1 MANSKNWW
9 VLAEIGCFVQAFW
22 LVWIMAATKK
32 KISYFSANVT
42 AVMSVALVL
51 LLLGIV
57 AVIGVAANELTVSI
71 KENIGFDISMK
82 DDATDQQ
89 IAQVRRD
96 IAAAPFTAKM
106 KYVSKDEALQVW
118 REETGEDLMA
128 VLGFNPLTAEIEV
141 HVKSGYSD
149 LASIDR
155 IASSLKQ
162 KYAAIESVTTHR
174 ENIEAINRT
183 LTQTAMVLAV
193 AAAAMLI
200 ISIALINN
208 TVRMTI
214 YSKRF
219 LIHTMKLVGAT
230 PGFIR
235 KPIVVSCMINGVI
248 AAIVAVG
255 LLAALLYYL
264 SLDALAGDALGKLL
278 PVEALGATA
287 AAMVA
292 LGALLCCATAYFA
305 ANKYIRLDYDRLF

>member
-1 MANSKNWW
+1 MAT
-9 VLAEIGCFVQAFW
+9 
-22 LVWIMAATKK
+22 TKK

-42 AVMSVALVL
+42 AVISVALVL

-57 AVIGVAANELTVSI
+57 AVIGVGANGLSEKI

-82 DDATDQQ
+82 EDATEHQ
-89 IAQVRRD
+89 IAALRRD
-96 IAAAPFTAKM
+96 IAAAPFTARL
-106 KYVSKDEALQVW
+106 KYVSKEDALEVW
-118 REETGEDLMA
+118 RQETGEDLMA

-141 HVKSGYSD
+141 HVRSNYSD
-149 LASIDR
+149 VASIDR
-155 IASSLKQ
+155 IAAGLKQ
-162 KYAAIESVTTHR
+162 KYTAIESVTTHR

-183 LTQTAMVLAV
+183 LTQTALVLGV

-200 ISIALINN
+200 ISLALINN

-235 KPIVVSCMINGVI
+235 RPIVVSCMINGII
-248 AAIVAVG
+248 AAFVAVG
-255 LLAALLYYL
+255 LLSALLYYL
-264 SLDALAGDALGKLL
+264 GLDSLAG
-278 PVEALGATA
+278 EAVREAVPIEAVGATA
-287 AAMVA
+287 AAMVV
-292 LGALLCCATAYFA
+292 LGALLCCATAFFA

>member
-1 MANSKNWW
+1 MAT
-9 VLAEIGCFVQAFW
+9 
-22 LVWIMAATKK
+22 TKK

-42 AVMSVALVL
+42 AVISVALVL

-57 AVIGVAANELTVSI
+57 AVIGVGARGLSEKI

-82 DDATDQQ
+82 EDATEHQ
-89 IAQVRRD
+89 IAALRRD
-96 IAAAPFTAKM
+96 IAAAPFTARM
-106 KYVSKDEALQVW
+106 KYVSKEDALEVW

-141 HVKSGYSD
+141 HVRSNYSD
-149 LASIDR
+149 VASIDR
-155 IASSLKQ
+155 IAAGLKK

-183 LTQTAMVLAV
+183 LTQTALVLGV

-200 ISIALINN
+200 ISLALINN

-235 KPIVVSCMINGVI
+235 RPIVVSCMINGII
-248 AAIVAVG
+248 AAFVAVG
-255 LLAALLYYL
+255 LLSALLYYL
-264 SLDALAGDALGKLL
+264 SLDSLAG
-278 PVEALGATA
+278 EAVREAVPLEAVGATA
-287 AAMVA
+287 AAMVV
-292 LGALLCCATAYFA
+292 LGALLCCATAFFA

>member
-1 MANSKNWW
+1 MAT
-9 VLAEIGCFVQAFW
+9 
-22 LVWIMAATKK
+22 TKK

-42 AVMSVALVL
+42 AVISVALVL

-57 AVIGVAANELTVSI
+57 AVIGVGANGLSEKI

-82 DDATDQQ
+82 EDATEHQ
-89 IAQVRRD
+89 IAALRRD
-96 IAAAPFTAKM
+96 IAAAPFTARM
-106 KYVSKDEALQVW
+106 KHVSKEDALEVW

-141 HVKSGYSD
+141 HVRSNYSD
-149 LASIDR
+149 VASIDR
-155 IASSLKQ
+155 IAAGLKQ
-162 KYAAIESVTTHR
+162 KYTAIESITTHR

-183 LTQTAMVLAV
+183 LTQTALVLGV

-200 ISIALINN
+200 ISLALINN

-235 KPIVVSCMINGVI
+235 RPIVVSCMINGII
-248 AAIVAVG
+248 AAFVAVG
-255 LLAALLYYL
+255 LLSALLYYL
-264 SLDALAGDALGKLL
+264 SLDSLAG
-278 PVEALGATA
+278 EAVREAVPLEAVGATA
-287 AAMVA
+287 AAMVV
-292 LGALLCCATAYFA
+292 LGALLCCATAFFA

>member
-1 MANSKNWW
+1 MAT
-9 VLAEIGCFVQAFW
+9 
-22 LVWIMAATKK
+22 TKK

-42 AVMSVALVL
+42 AVISVALVL

-57 AVIGVAANELTVSI
+57 AVIGVGANGLSEKI

-82 DDATDQQ
+82 EDATEHQ
-89 IAQVRRD
+89 IAALRRD
-96 IAAAPFTAKM
+96 IAAAPFTARM
-106 KYVSKDEALQVW
+106 KYVSKEDALEVW

-141 HVKSGYSD
+141 HVRSNYSD
-149 LASIDR
+149 VASIDR
-155 IASSLKQ
+155 IAAGLKQ
-162 KYAAIESVTTHR
+162 KYTAIESVTTHR

-183 LTQTAMVLAV
+183 LTQTALVLGV

-200 ISIALINN
+200 ISLALINN

-235 KPIVVSCMINGVI
+235 RPIVVSCMINGII
-248 AAIVAVG
+248 AAFLAVG
-255 LLAALLYYL
+255 LLSALLYYL
-264 SLDALAGDALGKLL
+264 GLDSLAG
-278 PVEALGATA
+278 EAVREAVPIEAVGATA
-287 AAMVA
+287 AAMVV
-292 LGALLCCATAYFA
+292 LGALLCCATAFFA

>member
-1 MANSKNWW
+1 MAT
-9 VLAEIGCFVQAFW
+9 
-22 LVWIMAATKK
+22 TKK

-42 AVMSVALVL
+42 AVISVALVL

-57 AVIGVAANELTVSI
+57 AVIGVGARGLSEKI

-82 DDATDQQ
+82 EDATEQQ
-89 IAQVRRD
+89 IAALRRD
-96 IAAAPFTAKM
+96 IAAAHFTAQM
-106 KYVSKDEALQVW
+106 KYVSKDDALEVW
-118 REETGEDLMA
+118 RQETGEDLMA

-141 HVKSGYSD
+141 HVRSLYSD
-149 LASIDR
+149 VASIDR
-155 IASSLKQ
+155 IAAGLKK

-183 LTQTAMVLAV
+183 LTQTALVLGV

-200 ISIALINN
+200 ISLALINN

-235 KPIVVSCMINGVI
+235 RPIVVSCMINGII
-248 AAIVAVG
+248 AAFVAVG
-255 LLAALLYYL
+255 LLSALLYYL
-264 SLDALAGDALGKLL
+264 SLDSLAG
-278 PVEALGATA
+278 EAVREAVPLEAVGATA
-287 AAMVA
+287 AAMVV
-292 LGALLCCATAYFA
+292 LGALLCCATAFFA

>member
-1 MANSKNWW
+1 MAT
-9 VLAEIGCFVQAFW
+9 
-22 LVWIMAATKK
+22 TKK
-32 KISYFSANVT
+32 KISYFSANVP
-42 AVMSVALVL
+42 AVISVALVL

-57 AVIGVAANELTVSI
+57 AVIGVGANGLSEKI

-82 DDATDQQ
+82 EDATEHQ
-89 IAQVRRD
+89 IAALRRD
-96 IAAAPFTAKM
+96 IAAAPFTARM
-106 KYVSKDEALQVW
+106 KYVSKEDALEVW

-141 HVKSGYSD
+141 HVRSDYSD
-149 LASIDR
+149 VASIDR
-155 IASSLKQ
+155 IAAGLKQ
-162 KYAAIESVTTHR
+162 KYTAIESVTTHR

-183 LTQTAMVLAV
+183 LTQTALVLGV

-200 ISIALINN
+200 ISLALINN

-235 KPIVVSCMINGVI
+235 RPIVVSCMINGII
-248 AAIVAVG
+248 AAFVAVG
-255 LLAALLYYL
+255 LLSALLYYL
-264 SLDALAGDALGKLL
+264 SLDSLAG
-278 PVEALGATA
+278 EAVREAVPLEAVGATA
-287 AAMVA
+287 AAMVV
-292 LGALLCCATAYFA
+292 LGALLCCATAFFA

>member
-1 MANSKNWW
+1 MAT
-9 VLAEIGCFVQAFW
+9 
-22 LVWIMAATKK
+22 TKK

-42 AVMSVALVL
+42 AVISVALVL

-57 AVIGVAANELTVSI
+57 AVIGVGANGLSEKI

-82 DDATDQQ
+82 EDATEHQ
-89 IAQVRRD
+89 IAALRRD
-96 IAAAPFTAKM
+96 IAAAPFTARM
-106 KYVSKDEALQVW
+106 KYVSKDDALEVW
-118 REETGEDLMA
+118 RQETGEDLMA

-141 HVKSGYSD
+141 HVRSDYSD
-149 LASIDR
+149 VASIDR
-155 IASSLKQ
+155 IAAGLKQ
-162 KYAAIESVTTHR
+162 KYTAIESVTTHR

-183 LTQTAMVLAV
+183 LTQTALVLGV

-200 ISIALINN
+200 ISLALINN

-235 KPIVVSCMINGVI
+235 RPIVVSCMINGII
-248 AAIVAVG
+248 AAFVAVG
-255 LLAALLYYL
+255 LLSALLYYL
-264 SLDALAGDALGKLL
+264 GLDSLAG
-278 PVEALGATA
+278 EAVREAVPIEAVGATA
-287 AAMVA
+287 AAMVV
-292 LGALLCCATAYFA
+292 LGALLCCATAFFA

>member
-1 MANSKNWW
+1 MAT
-9 VLAEIGCFVQAFW
+9 
-22 LVWIMAATKK
+22 TKK

-42 AVMSVALVL
+42 AVISVALVL

-57 AVIGVAANELTVSI
+57 AVIGVGARGLSEKI
-71 KENIGFDISMK
+71 KENIGFDISMNE
-82 DDATDQQ
+82 DATEHQ
-89 IAQVRRD
+89 IAALRRD
-96 IAAAPFTAKM
+96 IAAAPFTARM
-106 KYVSKDEALQVW
+106 KYVSKEDALEVW

-141 HVKSGYSD
+141 HVRSNYSD
-149 LASIDR
+149 VASIDR
-155 IASSLKQ
+155 IAAGLKQ
-162 KYAAIESVTTHR
+162 KYTAIESVTTHR

-183 LTQTAMVLAV
+183 LTQTALVLGV

-200 ISIALINN
+200 ISLALINN

-235 KPIVVSCMINGVI
+235 RPIVVSCMINGII
-248 AAIVAVG
+248 AAFVAVG
-255 LLAALLYYL
+255 LLSALLYYL
-264 SLDALAGDALGKLL
+264 GLDSLAG
-278 PVEALGATA
+278 EAVREAVPIEAVGATA
-287 AAMVA
+287 AAMVV
-292 LGALLCCATAYFA
+292 LGALLCCATAFFA

>member
-1 MANSKNWW
+1 MENVAKAQ
-9 VLAEIGCFVQAFW
+9 L
-22 LVWIMAATKK
+22 IMATTKK

-42 AVMSVALVL
+42 AVISVALVL

-57 AVIGVAANELTVSI
+57 AVIGVGANGLSEKI

-82 DDATDQQ
+82 EDATEQQ
-89 IAQVRRD
+89 IATLRRD
-96 IAAAPFTAKM
+96 IAAAPFTARM
-106 KYVSKDEALQVW
+106 KYVSKEDALEVW

-141 HVKSGYSD
+141 HVRSNYSD
-149 LASIDR
+149 VASIDR
-155 IASSLKQ
+155 IAAGLKQ
-162 KYAAIESVTTHR
+162 KYTAIESVTTHR

-183 LTQTAMVLAV
+183 LTQTALVLGV

-200 ISIALINN
+200 ISLALINN

-235 KPIVVSCMINGVI
+235 RPIVVSCMINGII
-248 AAIVAVG
+248 AAFVAVG
-255 LLAALLYYL
+255 LLSALLYYL
-264 SLDALAGDALGKLL
+264 GLDSLAG
-278 PVEALGATA
+278 EAVREAVPIEAVGATA
-287 AAMVA
+287 AAMVV
-292 LGALLCCATAYFA
+292 LGALLCCATAFFA

>member
-1 MANSKNWW
+1 MAT
-9 VLAEIGCFVQAFW
+9 
-22 LVWIMAATKK
+22 TKK
-32 KISYFSANVT
+32 KISYFSANIT
-42 AVMSVALVL
+42 AVISVALVL

-57 AVIGVAANELTVSI
+57 AVIGVGARGLSEKI

-82 DDATDQQ
+82 EDATEQQ
-89 IAQVRRD
+89 IAALRRD
-96 IAAAPFTAKM
+96 IAAAPFTAQM
-106 KYVSKDEALQVW
+106 KYVSKDDALEVW
-118 REETGEDLMA
+118 RQETGEDLMA

-141 HVKSGYSD
+141 HVRSDYSD
-149 LASIDR
+149 VASIDR
-155 IASSLKQ
+155 IAAGLKK

-183 LTQTAMVLAV
+183 LTQTALVLGV

-200 ISIALINN
+200 ISLALINN

-235 KPIVVSCMINGVI
+235 RPIVVSCMINGII
-248 AAIVAVG
+248 AAFVAVG
-255 LLAALLYYL
+255 LLSALLYYL
-264 SLDALAGDALGKLL
+264 SLDSLAG
-278 PVEALGATA
+278 EAVREAVPLEAVGATA
-287 AAMVA
+287 AAMVV
-292 LGALLCCATAYFA
+292 LGALLCCATAFFA

>member
-1 MANSKNWW
+1 MAT
-9 VLAEIGCFVQAFW
+9 
-22 LVWIMAATKK
+22 TKK

-42 AVMSVALVL
+42 AVISVALVL

-57 AVIGVAANELTVSI
+57 AVIGVGANGLSEKI

-82 DDATDQQ
+82 EDATEHQ
-89 IAQVRRD
+89 IAALRRD
-96 IAAAPFTAKM
+96 IAAAPFTARM
-106 KYVSKDEALQVW
+106 KYVSKEDALEVW

-128 VLGFNPLTAEIEV
+128 VLGFKPLTAEIEV
-141 HVKSGYSD
+141 HVRSNYSD
-149 LASIDR
+149 VASIDR
-155 IASSLKQ
+155 IAAGLKQ
-162 KYAAIESVTTHR
+162 KYTAIESVTTHR

-183 LTQTAMVLAV
+183 LTQTALVLGV

-200 ISIALINN
+200 ISLALINN

-235 KPIVVSCMINGVI
+235 RPIVVSCMINGII
-248 AAIVAVG
+248 AAFVAVG
-255 LLAALLYYL
+255 LLSALLYYL
-264 SLDALAGDALGKLL
+264 GLDSLAG
-278 PVEALGATA
+278 EAVREAVPIEAVGATA
-287 AAMVA
+287 AAMVV
-292 LGALLCCATAYFA
+292 LGALLCCATAFFA

>member
-1 MANSKNWW
+1 MAT
-9 VLAEIGCFVQAFW
+9 
-22 LVWIMAATKK
+22 TKK

-42 AVMSVALVL
+42 AVISVALVL

-57 AVIGVAANELTVSI
+57 AVIGVGANGLSEKI

-82 DDATDQQ
+82 EDATEHQ
-89 IAQVRRD
+89 IAALRRD
-96 IAAAPFTAKM
+96 IAAAPFTARM
-106 KYVSKDEALQVW
+106 KYVSKEDALEVW

-141 HVKSGYSD
+141 HVRSNYSD
-149 LASIDR
+149 VASIDR
-155 IASSLKQ
+155 IAAGLKK

-183 LTQTAMVLAV
+183 LTQTALVLGV

-200 ISIALINN
+200 ISLALINN

-235 KPIVVSCMINGVI
+235 RPIVVSCMINGII
-248 AAIVAVG
+248 AAFVAVG
-255 LLAALLYYL
+255 LLSALLYYL
-264 SLDALAGDALGKLL
+264 GLDSLAG
-278 PVEALGATA
+278 EAVREAVPIEAVGATA
-287 AAMVA
+287 AAMVV
-292 LGALLCCATAYFA
+292 LGALLCCATAFFA

>member
-1 MANSKNWW
+1 MAT
-9 VLAEIGCFVQAFW
+9 
-22 LVWIMAATKK
+22 TKK

-42 AVMSVALVL
+42 AVISVALVL

-57 AVIGVAANELTVSI
+57 AVIGVGANGLSEKI

-82 DDATDQQ
+82 EDATEHQ
-89 IAQVRRD
+89 IAALRRD
-96 IAAAPFTAKM
+96 IAAAPFTARM
-106 KYVSKDEALQVW
+106 KYVSKEDALEVW

-141 HVKSGYSD
+141 HVRSNYSD
-149 LASIDR
+149 VASIDR
-155 IASSLKQ
+155 IAAGLKQ
-162 KYAAIESVTTHR
+162 KYTAIESVTTHR

-183 LTQTAMVLAV
+183 LTQTALVLGV

-200 ISIALINN
+200 ISLALINN

-235 KPIVVSCMINGVI
+235 RPIVVSCMINGII
-248 AAIVAVG
+248 AAFVAVG
-255 LLAALLYYL
+255 LLSALLYYL
-264 SLDALAGDALGKLL
+264 GLDSLAG
-278 PVEALGATA
+278 EAVREAVPIEAVGATA
-287 AAMVA
+287 AAMVV
-292 LGALLCCATAYFA
+292 LGALLCCATAFFA

>member
-1 MANSKNWW
+1 MAT
-9 VLAEIGCFVQAFW
+9 
-22 LVWIMAATKK
+22 TKK

-42 AVMSVALVL
+42 AVISVALVL

-57 AVIGVAANELTVSI
+57 AVIGVGANGLSEKI

-82 DDATDQQ
+82 EDATEHQ
-89 IAQVRRD
+89 IAALRRD
-96 IAAAPFTAKM
+96 IAAAPFTARM
-106 KYVSKDEALQVW
+106 KYVSKEDALEVW

-141 HVKSGYSD
+141 HVRSDYSD
-149 LASIDR
+149 VASIDR
-155 IASSLKQ
+155 IAAGLKQ
-162 KYAAIESVTTHR
+162 KYTAIESITTHR

-183 LTQTAMVLAV
+183 LTQTALVLGV

-200 ISIALINN
+200 ISLALINN

-235 KPIVVSCMINGVI
+235 RPIVVSCMINGII
-248 AAIVAVG
+248 AAFVAVG
-255 LLAALLYYL
+255 LLSALLYYL
-264 SLDALAGDALGKLL
+264 GLDSLAG
-278 PVEALGATA
+278 EAVREAVPIEAVGATA
-287 AAMVA
+287 AAMVV
-292 LGALLCCATAYFA
+292 LGALLCCATAFFA

>member
-1 MANSKNWW
+1 MAT
-9 VLAEIGCFVQAFW
+9 
-22 LVWIMAATKK
+22 TKK

-42 AVMSVALVL
+42 AVISVALVL

-57 AVIGVAANELTVSI
+57 AVIGVGANGLSEKI

-82 DDATDQQ
+82 EDATEHQ
-89 IAQVRRD
+89 IAALRRD
-96 IAAAPFTAKM
+96 IAAAPFTARM
-106 KYVSKDEALQVW
+106 KYVSKEDALEVW

-141 HVKSGYSD
+141 HVRSNYSD
-149 LASIDR
+149 VASIDR
-155 IASSLKQ
+155 MAAGLKQ
-162 KYAAIESVTTHR
+162 KYTAIESVTTHR

-183 LTQTAMVLAV
+183 LTQTALVLGV

-200 ISIALINN
+200 ISLALINN

-235 KPIVVSCMINGVI
+235 RPIVVSCMINGII
-248 AAIVAVG
+248 AAFVAVG
-255 LLAALLYYL
+255 LLSALLYYL
-264 SLDALAGDALGKLL
+264 GLDSLAG
-278 PVEALGATA
+278 EAVREAVPIEAVGATA
-287 AAMVA
+287 AAMVV
-292 LGALLCCATAYFA
+292 LGALLCCATAFFA

>member
-1 MANSKNWW
+1 MAT
-9 VLAEIGCFVQAFW
+9 
-22 LVWIMAATKK
+22 TKK

-42 AVMSVALVL
+42 AVISVALVL

-57 AVIGVAANELTVSI
+57 AVIGVGARGLSEKI

-82 DDATDQQ
+82 EDATEQQ
-89 IAQVRRD
+89 IATLRRD
-96 IAAAPFTAKM
+96 IAAAPFTARM
-106 KYVSKDEALQVW
+106 KYVSKDDALEVW
-118 REETGEDLMA
+118 RQETGEDLMA

-141 HVKSGYSD
+141 HVRSD
-149 LASIDR
+149 YADVASIDR
-155 IASSLKQ
+155 IAAGLKK

-183 LTQTAMVLAV
+183 LTQTALVLGV

-200 ISIALINN
+200 ISLALINN

-235 KPIVVSCMINGVI
+235 RPIVVSCMINGII
-248 AAIVAVG
+248 AAFVAVG
-255 LLAALLYYL
+255 LLSALLYYL
-264 SLDALAGDALGKLL
+264 SLDSLAGDA
-278 PVEALGATA
+278 VREAVPLEAVGATA
-287 AAMVA
+287 AAMVV
-292 LGALLCCATAYFA
+292 LGALLCCATAFFA

>member
-1 MANSKNWW
+1 MENVAKAQ
-9 VLAEIGCFVQAFW
+9 L
-22 LVWIMAATKK
+22 IMATTKK

-42 AVMSVALVL
+42 AVISVALVL

-57 AVIGVAANELTVSI
+57 AVIGVGARGLSEKI

-82 DDATDQQ
+82 EDATEQQ
-89 IAQVRRD
+89 IATLRRD
-96 IAAAPFTAKM
+96 IAAAPFTAQM
-106 KYVSKDEALQVW
+106 KYVSKDDALEVW
-118 REETGEDLMA
+118 RQETGEDLMA

-141 HVKSGYSD
+141 HVRSLYSD
-149 LASIDR
+149 VVSIDR
-155 IASSLKQ
+155 IAAGLKQ
-162 KYAAIESVTTHR
+162 KYEAIESVTTHR

-183 LTQTAMVLAV
+183 LTQTALVLGV

-200 ISIALINN
+200 ISLALINN

-235 KPIVVSCMINGVI
+235 RPIVVSCMINGII
-248 AAIVAVG
+248 AAFVAVG
-255 LLAALLYYL
+255 LLSALLYYL
-264 SLDALAGDALGKLL
+264 SLDSLAG
-278 PVEALGATA
+278 EAVREAVPLEAVGATA
-287 AAMVA
+287 AAMVV
-292 LGALLCCATAYFA
+292 LGALLCCATAFFA

>member
-1 MANSKNWW
+1 MAT
-9 VLAEIGCFVQAFW
+9 
-22 LVWIMAATKK
+22 TKK

-42 AVMSVALVL
+42 AVISVALVL

-57 AVIGVAANELTVSI
+57 AVIGVGARGLSEKI

-82 DDATDQQ
+82 EDATEHQ
-89 IAQVRRD
+89 IAALRRD
-96 IAAAPFTAKM
+96 IAAAPFTAQM
-106 KYVSKDEALQVW
+106 KYVSKDDALEVW
-118 REETGEDLMA
+118 RQETGEDLMA

-141 HVKSGYSD
+141 HVRSNYSD
-149 LASIDR
+149 VASIDR
-155 IASSLKQ
+155 IAAGLKK

-183 LTQTAMVLAV
+183 LTQTALVLGV

-200 ISIALINN
+200 ISLALINN

-235 KPIVVSCMINGVI
+235 RPIVVSCMINGII
-248 AAIVAVG
+248 AAFVAVG
-255 LLAALLYYL
+255 LLSALLYYL
-264 SLDALAGDALGKLL
+264 GLDSLAG
-278 PVEALGATA
+278 EAVREAVPIEAVGATA
-287 AAMVA
+287 AAMVV
-292 LGALLCCATAYFA
+292 LGALLCCATAFFA

>member
-1 MANSKNWW
+1 MAT
-9 VLAEIGCFVQAFW
+9 
-22 LVWIMAATKK
+22 TKK

-42 AVMSVALVL
+42 AVISVALVL

-57 AVIGVAANELTVSI
+57 AVIGVGANGLSEKI

-82 DDATDQQ
+82 EDATEHQ
-89 IAQVRRD
+89 IAALRRD
-96 IAAAPFTAKM
+96 IAAAPFTARM
-106 KYVSKDEALQVW
+106 KYVSKEDALEVW

-141 HVKSGYSD
+141 HVRSDYSD
-149 LASIDR
+149 VASIDR
-155 IASSLKQ
+155 IAAGLKQ
-162 KYAAIESVTTHR
+162 KYTAIESVTTHR

-183 LTQTAMVLAV
+183 LTQTALVLGV

-200 ISIALINN
+200 ISLALINN

-235 KPIVVSCMINGVI
+235 RPIVVSCMINGII
-248 AAIVAVG
+248 AAFVAVG
-255 LLAALLYYL
+255 LLSALLYYL
-264 SLDALAGDALGKLL
+264 SLDSLAG
-278 PVEALGATA
+278 EAVREAVPLEAVGATA
-287 AAMVA
+287 AAMVV
-292 LGALLCCATAYFA
+292 LGALLCCATAFFA

>member
-1 MANSKNWW
+1 MAT
-9 VLAEIGCFVQAFW
+9 
-22 LVWIMAATKK
+22 TKK

-42 AVMSVALVL
+42 AVISVALVL

-57 AVIGVAANELTVSI
+57 AVIGVGANGLSEKI

-82 DDATDQQ
+82 EDATEHQ
-89 IAQVRRD
+89 IAALRRD
-96 IAAAPFTAKM
+96 IAAAPFTARM
-106 KYVSKDEALQVW
+106 KYVSKEDALEVW
-118 REETGEDLMA
+118 RQETGEDLMA

-141 HVKSGYSD
+141 HVRSNYSD
-149 LASIDR
+149 VASIDR
-155 IASSLKQ
+155 IAAGLKQ
-162 KYAAIESVTTHR
+162 KYTAIESVTTHR

-183 LTQTAMVLAV
+183 LTQTALVLGV

-200 ISIALINN
+200 ISLALINN

-235 KPIVVSCMINGVI
+235 RPIVVSCMINGII
-248 AAIVAVG
+248 AAFVAVG
-255 LLAALLYYL
+255 LLSALLYYL
-264 SLDALAGDALGKLL
+264 GLDSLAG
-278 PVEALGATA
+278 EAVREAVPIEAVGATA
-287 AAMVA
+287 AAMVV
-292 LGALLCCATAYFA
+292 LGALLCCATAFFA

>member
-1 MANSKNWW
+1 MAT
-9 VLAEIGCFVQAFW
+9 
-22 LVWIMAATKK
+22 TKK

-42 AVMSVALVL
+42 AVISVALVL

-57 AVIGVAANELTVSI
+57 AVIGVGANGLSEKI

-82 DDATDQQ
+82 EDATEHQ
-89 IAQVRRD
+89 IAALRRD
-96 IAAAPFTAKM
+96 IAAAPFTARM
-106 KYVSKDEALQVW
+106 KYVSKEDALEVW

-141 HVKSGYSD
+141 HVRSNYSD
-149 LASIDR
+149 VASIDR
-155 IASSLKQ
+155 IAAGLKQ
-162 KYAAIESVTTHR
+162 KSTAIESVTTHR

-183 LTQTAMVLAV
+183 LTQTALVLGV

-200 ISIALINN
+200 ISLALINN

-235 KPIVVSCMINGVI
+235 RPIVVSCMINGII
-248 AAIVAVG
+248 AAFVAVG
-255 LLAALLYYL
+255 LLSALLYYL
-264 SLDALAGDALGKLL
+264 SLDSLAG
-278 PVEALGATA
+278 EAVREAVPLEAVGATA
-287 AAMVA
+287 AAMVV
-292 LGALLCCATAYFA
+292 LGALLCCATAFFA

>member
-1 MANSKNWW
+1 MAT
-9 VLAEIGCFVQAFW
+9 
-22 LVWIMAATKK
+22 TKK

-42 AVMSVALVL
+42 AVISVALVL

-57 AVIGVAANELTVSI
+57 AVIGVGANGLSEKI

-82 DDATDQQ
+82 EDATEHQ
-89 IAQVRRD
+89 IAALRRD
-96 IAAAPFTAKM
+96 IAAAPFTARM
-106 KYVSKDEALQVW
+106 KYVSKEDALEVW

-141 HVKSGYSD
+141 HVRSNYSD
-149 LASIDR
+149 VASIDR
-155 IASSLKQ
+155 IAAGLKK

-183 LTQTAMVLAV
+183 LTQTALVLGV

-200 ISIALINN
+200 ISLALINN

-235 KPIVVSCMINGVI
+235 RPIVVSCMINGII
-248 AAIVAVG
+248 AAFVAVG
-255 LLAALLYYL
+255 LLSALLYYL
-264 SLDALAGDALGKLL
+264 SLDSLAG
-278 PVEALGATA
+278 EAVREAVPIEAVGATA
-287 AAMVA
+287 AAMVV
-292 LGALLCCATAYFA
+292 LGALLCCATAFFA

>member
-1 MANSKNWW
+1 
-9 VLAEIGCFVQAFW
+9 
-22 LVWIMAATKK
+22 MAATKK

-42 AVMSVALVL
+42 AVISVALVL

-57 AVIGVAANELTVSI
+57 AVIGVAANGLTLKI
-71 KENIGFDISMK
+71 KEQIGFDISMRE
-82 DDATDQQ
+82 DATEQQ
-89 IAQVRRD
+89 VAQLRRE
-96 IAAAPFTAKM
+96 IAAAPFVART
-106 KYVSKDEALQVW
+106 KYVSKDDALRVW

-141 HVKSGYSD
+141 HVKAGYSSLD
-149 LASIDR
+149 SIDC
-155 IASSLKQ
+155 IAARLRQ
-162 KYAAIESVTTHR
+162 RHPAIDCVTTHR

-183 LTQTAMVLAV
+183 LTQTALVLGV
-193 AAAAMLI
+193 AALAMLI
-200 ISIALINN
+200 ISVALINN

-235 KPIVVSCMINGVI
+235 RPIVVSCTLNGII
-248 AAIVAVG
+248 AAVVAVA
-255 LLAALLYYL
+255 LLGGLLYYL
-264 SLDALAGDALGKLL
+264 SLDALAGEAVREAV

-287 AAMVA
+287 AGMVA
-292 LGALLCCATAYFA
+292 LGAVLCCLTSMLA

>member
-1 MANSKNWW
+1 MAT
-9 VLAEIGCFVQAFW
+9 
-22 LVWIMAATKK
+22 TKK

-42 AVMSVALVL
+42 AVISVALVL

-57 AVIGVAANELTVSI
+57 AVIGVGANGLSEKI

-82 DDATDQQ
+82 EDATEQQ
-89 IAQVRRD
+89 IAALRRD
-96 IAAAPFTAKM
+96 IAAAPFTARM
-106 KYVSKDEALQVW
+106 KYVSKEDALEVW

-141 HVKSGYSD
+141 HVRSDYSD
-149 LASIDR
+149 VASIDR
-155 IASSLKQ
+155 IAAGLKQ
-162 KYAAIESVTTHR
+162 KYTAIESVTTHR

-183 LTQTAMVLAV
+183 LTQTALVLGV

-200 ISIALINN
+200 ISLALINN

-235 KPIVVSCMINGVI
+235 RPIVVSCMINGII
-248 AAIVAVG
+248 AAFVAVG
-255 LLAALLYYL
+255 LLSALLYYL
-264 SLDALAGDALGKLL
+264 SLDSLAG
-278 PVEALGATA
+278 EAVREAVPIEAVGATA
-287 AAMVA
+287 AAMVV
-292 LGALLCCATAYFA
+292 LGALLCCATAFFA

>member
-1 MANSKNWW
+1 MAT
-9 VLAEIGCFVQAFW
+9 
-22 LVWIMAATKK
+22 TKK

-42 AVMSVALVL
+42 AVISVALVL

-57 AVIGVAANELTVSI
+57 AVIGVGANGLSEKI

-82 DDATDQQ
+82 EDATEHQ
-89 IAQVRRD
+89 IAALRRD
-96 IAAAPFTAKM
+96 IAAAPFTARM
-106 KYVSKDEALQVW
+106 KYVSKEDALEVW

-141 HVKSGYSD
+141 HVRSDYSD
-149 LASIDR
+149 VASIDR
-155 IASSLKQ
+155 IAAGLKQ
-162 KYAAIESVTTHR
+162 KYTAIESVTTHR

-183 LTQTAMVLAV
+183 LTQTALVLGV

-200 ISIALINN
+200 ISLALINN

-235 KPIVVSCMINGVI
+235 RPIVVSCMINGII
-248 AAIVAVG
+248 AAFVAVG
-255 LLAALLYYL
+255 LLSALLYYL
-264 SLDALAGDALGKLL
+264 GLDSLAG
-278 PVEALGATA
+278 EAVREAVPIEAVGATA
-287 AAMVA
+287 AAMVV
-292 LGALLCCATAYFA
+292 LGALLCCATAFFA

>member
-1 MANSKNWW
+1 MAFA
-9 VLAEIGCFVQAFW
+9 LYAQF
-22 LVWIMAATKK
+22 IMATTKK

-42 AVMSVALVL
+42 AVISVALVL

-57 AVIGVAANELTVSI
+57 AVIGVGANELSMRI

-82 DDATDQQ
+82 EDATEQQ
-89 IAQVRRD
+89 IAALRRE
-96 IAAAPFTAKM
+96 IAAAPFTAGM
-106 KYVSKDEALQVW
+106 KYVSKDDALKVW

-141 HVKSGYSD
+141 HVRSDYSD
-149 LASIDR
+149 VASIDR
-155 IASSLKQ
+155 IAAGLKQ
-162 KYAAIESVTTHR
+162 KHAAIDGITTHR

-183 LTQTAMVLAV
+183 LTQTALVLGV

-200 ISIALINN
+200 ISLALINN

-235 KPIVVSCMINGVI
+235 RPIVVSCTINGII
-248 AAIVAVG
+248 AALVAVG
-255 LLAALLYYL
+255 LLSTLLYYL
-264 SLDALAGDALGKLL
+264 SLDSLAG
-278 PVEALGATA
+278 EAVREAVPLEAVGLTA
-287 AAMVA
+287 AAMVV
-292 LGALLCCATAYFA
+292 LGALLCCITAFFA

>member
-1 MANSKNWW
+1 MAT
-9 VLAEIGCFVQAFW
+9 
-22 LVWIMAATKK
+22 TKK

-42 AVMSVALVL
+42 AVISVALVL

-57 AVIGVAANELTVSI
+57 AVIGVGANGLSEKI

-82 DDATDQQ
+82 EDATEHQ
-89 IAQVRRD
+89 IAALRRD
-96 IAAAPFTAKM
+96 IAAAPFTARM
-106 KYVSKDEALQVW
+106 KYVSKEDALEVW
-118 REETGEDLMA
+118 RQETGEDLMA

-141 HVKSGYSD
+141 HVRSLYSD
-149 LASIDR
+149 VASIDR
-155 IASSLKQ
+155 IAAGLKQ
-162 KYAAIESVTTHR
+162 KYTAIESVTTHR

-183 LTQTAMVLAV
+183 LTQTALVLGV

-200 ISIALINN
+200 ISLALINN

-235 KPIVVSCMINGVI
+235 RPIVVSCMINGII
-248 AAIVAVG
+248 AAFVAVG
-255 LLAALLYYL
+255 LLSALLYYL
-264 SLDALAGDALGKLL
+264 SLDSLAG
-278 PVEALGATA
+278 EAVREAVPLEAVGATA
-287 AAMVA
+287 AAMVV
-292 LGALLCCATAYFA
+292 LGALLCCATAFFA

>member
-1 MANSKNWW
+1 M
-9 VLAEIGCFVQAFW
+9 
-22 LVWIMAATKK
+22 IMATTKK

-42 AVMSVALVL
+42 AVISVALVL

-57 AVIGVAANELTVSI
+57 AVIGVGARGLSEKI

-82 DDATDQQ
+82 EDATEQQ
-89 IAQVRRD
+89 IATLRRD
-96 IAAAPFTAKM
+96 IAAAPFTAQM
-106 KYVSKDEALQVW
+106 KYVSKDDALEVW
-118 REETGEDLMA
+118 RQETGEDLMA

-141 HVKSGYSD
+141 HVRSLYSD
-149 LASIDR
+149 VVSIDR
-155 IASSLKQ
+155 IAAGLKQ
-162 KYAAIESVTTHR
+162 KYEAIESVTTHR

-183 LTQTAMVLAV
+183 LTQTALLLGV

-200 ISIALINN
+200 ISLALINN

-235 KPIVVSCMINGVI
+235 RPIVVSCMINGII
-248 AAIVAVG
+248 AAFVAVG
-255 LLAALLYYL
+255 LLSALLYYL
-264 SLDALAGDALGKLL
+264 SLDSLAG
-278 PVEALGATA
+278 EAVREAVPLEAVGATA
-287 AAMVA
+287 AAMVV
-292 LGALLCCATAYFA
+292 LGALLCCATAFFA

>member
-1 MANSKNWW
+1 MAKAQ
-9 VLAEIGCFVQAFW
+9 L
-22 LVWIMAATKK
+22 IMATTKK

-42 AVMSVALVL
+42 AVISVALVL

-57 AVIGVAANELTVSI
+57 AVIGVGANGLSEKI

-82 DDATDQQ
+82 EDATEHQ
-89 IAQVRRD
+89 IAALRRD
-96 IAAAPFTAKM
+96 IAAAPFTARM
-106 KYVSKDEALQVW
+106 KYVSKEDALEVW

-141 HVKSGYSD
+141 HVRSNYSD
-149 LASIDR
+149 VASIDR
-155 IASSLKQ
+155 IAAGLKQ
-162 KYAAIESVTTHR
+162 KYTAIESVTTHR

-183 LTQTAMVLAV
+183 LTQTALVLGV

-200 ISIALINN
+200 ISLALINN

-235 KPIVVSCMINGVI
+235 RPIVVSCMINGII
-248 AAIVAVG
+248 AAFLAVG
-255 LLAALLYYL
+255 LLSALLYYL
-264 SLDALAGDALGKLL
+264 GLDSLAG
-278 PVEALGATA
+278 EAVREAVPIEAVGATA
-287 AAMVA
+287 AAMVV
-292 LGALLCCATAYFA
+292 LGALLCCATAFFA

>member
-1 MANSKNWW
+1 MENVAKAQ
-9 VLAEIGCFVQAFW
+9 L
-22 LVWIMAATKK
+22 IMATTKK

-42 AVMSVALVL
+42 AVISVALVL

-57 AVIGVAANELTVSI
+57 AVIGVGANGLSEKI

-82 DDATDQQ
+82 EDATEHQ
-89 IAQVRRD
+89 IAALRRD
-96 IAAAPFTAKM
+96 IAAAPFTARM
-106 KYVSKDEALQVW
+106 KYVSKEDALEVW

-141 HVKSGYSD
+141 HVRSDYSD
-149 LASIDR
+149 VASIDR
-155 IASSLKQ
+155 IAAGLKQ
-162 KYAAIESVTTHR
+162 KYTAIESVTTHR

-183 LTQTAMVLAV
+183 LTQTALVLGV

-200 ISIALINN
+200 ISLALINN

-235 KPIVVSCMINGVI
+235 RPIVVSCMINGII
-248 AAIVAVG
+248 AAFVAVG
-255 LLAALLYYL
+255 LLSALLYYL
-264 SLDALAGDALGKLL
+264 SLDSLAG
-278 PVEALGATA
+278 EAVREAVPIEAVGATA
-287 AAMVA
+287 AAMVV
-292 LGALLCCATAYFA
+292 LGALLCCATAFFA

>member
-1 MANSKNWW
+1 MAT
-9 VLAEIGCFVQAFW
+9 
-22 LVWIMAATKK
+22 TKK

-42 AVMSVALVL
+42 AVISVALVL

-57 AVIGVAANELTVSI
+57 AVIGVGANGLSEKI

-82 DDATDQQ
+82 EDATEHQ
-89 IAQVRRD
+89 IAALRRD
-96 IAAAPFTAKM
+96 IAAAPFTARM
-106 KYVSKDEALQVW
+106 KYVSKEDALEVW

-141 HVKSGYSD
+141 HVRSNYSD
-149 LASIDR
+149 VASIDR
-155 IASSLKQ
+155 IAAGLKQ
-162 KYAAIESVTTHR
+162 KYTAIESVTTHR

-183 LTQTAMVLAV
+183 LTQTALVLGV

-200 ISIALINN
+200 ISLALINN

-219 LIHTMKLVGAT
+219 LSHTMKLVGAT

-235 KPIVVSCMINGVI
+235 RPIVVSCMINGII
-248 AAIVAVG
+248 AAFVAVG
-255 LLAALLYYL
+255 LLSALLYYL
-264 SLDALAGDALGKLL
+264 SLDSLAG
-278 PVEALGATA
+278 EAVREAVPIEAVGATA
-287 AAMVA
+287 AAMVV
-292 LGALLCCATAYFA
+292 LGALLCCATAFFA

>member
-1 MANSKNWW
+1 MAT
-9 VLAEIGCFVQAFW
+9 
-22 LVWIMAATKK
+22 TKK

-42 AVMSVALVL
+42 AVISVALVL

-57 AVIGVAANELTVSI
+57 AVIGVGANGLSEKI

-82 DDATDQQ
+82 EDATEHQ
-89 IAQVRRD
+89 IAALRRD
-96 IAAAPFTAKM
+96 IAAAPFTARM
-106 KYVSKDEALQVW
+106 KYVSKEDALEVW

-141 HVKSGYSD
+141 HVRSDYSD
-149 LASIDR
+149 VASIDR
-155 IASSLKQ
+155 IAAGLKQ
-162 KYAAIESVTTHR
+162 KYTAIESVTTHR

-183 LTQTAMVLAV
+183 LTQTALVLGV

-200 ISIALINN
+200 ISLALINN

-219 LIHTMKLVGAT
+219 LIHTMKLVGAP

-235 KPIVVSCMINGVI
+235 RPIVVSCMINGII
-248 AAIVAVG
+248 AAFVAVG
-255 LLAALLYYL
+255 LLSALLYYL
-264 SLDALAGDALGKLL
+264 SLDSLAG
-278 PVEALGATA
+278 EAVREAVPLEAVGATA
-287 AAMVA
+287 AAMVV
-292 LGALLCCATAYFA
+292 LGALLCCATAFFA

>member
-1 MANSKNWW
+1 MAT
-9 VLAEIGCFVQAFW
+9 
-22 LVWIMAATKK
+22 TKK

-42 AVMSVALVL
+42 AVISVALVL

-57 AVIGVAANELTVSI
+57 AVIGVGARGLSEKI

-82 DDATDQQ
+82 EDATEHQ
-89 IAQVRRD
+89 IAALRRD
-96 IAAAPFTAKM
+96 IAAAPFTARM
-106 KYVSKDEALQVW
+106 KYVSKEDALEVW

-141 HVKSGYSD
+141 HVRSNYSD
-149 LASIDR
+149 VASIDR
-155 IASSLKQ
+155 IAAGLKQ
-162 KYAAIESVTTHR
+162 KYTAIESVTTHR

-183 LTQTAMVLAV
+183 LTQTALVLGV

-200 ISIALINN
+200 ISLALINN

-235 KPIVVSCMINGVI
+235 RPIVVSCMINGII
-248 AAIVAVG
+248 AAFVAVG
-255 LLAALLYYL
+255 LLSALLYYL
-264 SLDALAGDALGKLL
+264 SLDSLAG
-278 PVEALGATA
+278 EAVREAVPLEAVGATA
-287 AAMVA
+287 AAMVV
-292 LGALLCCATAYFA
+292 LGALLCCATAFFA

>member
-1 MANSKNWW
+1 MAT
-9 VLAEIGCFVQAFW
+9 
-22 LVWIMAATKK
+22 TKK

-42 AVMSVALVL
+42 AVISVALVL

-57 AVIGVAANELTVSI
+57 AVIGVGANGLSEKI

-82 DDATDQQ
+82 EDATEHQ
-89 IAQVRRD
+89 IAALRRD
-96 IAAAPFTAKM
+96 IAAAPFTARM
-106 KYVSKDEALQVW
+106 KYVSKEDALEVW
-118 REETGEDLMA
+118 REETGEDLIA

-141 HVKSGYSD
+141 HVRSNYSD
-149 LASIDR
+149 VASIDR
-155 IASSLKQ
+155 IAAGLKQ
-162 KYAAIESVTTHR
+162 KYTAIESVTTHR

-183 LTQTAMVLAV
+183 LTQTALVLGV

-200 ISIALINN
+200 ISLALINN

-235 KPIVVSCMINGVI
+235 RPIVVSCMINGII
-248 AAIVAVG
+248 AAFVAVG
-255 LLAALLYYL
+255 LLSALLYYL
-264 SLDALAGDALGKLL
+264 GLDSLAG
-278 PVEALGATA
+278 EAVREAVPIEAVGATA
-287 AAMVA
+287 AAMVV
-292 LGALLCCATAYFA
+292 LGALLCCATAFFA